1 MGGAGPWY
9 GTCQEGPIDMD
20 KQVITA
26 AVVQLCARQDVN
38 ENLNK
43 SESLVENAVAQGA
56 QLVVLPE
63 NFPYI
68 GRLAEKVRLAEPLSP
83 HAPGPVLARMTGLA
97 QRLGVHLL
105 LGGVPIRSSDRDKF
119 YNTAVLLD
127 PDGLIR
133 ASYRK
138 IHLFDINIPGG
149 AVFTESDHVL
159 PGDEPVTTEILGAT
173 LGFSICYDLR
183 FPELYRELARRG
195 ATIIAVPA
203 AFTLH
208 TGKDHW
214 FPLLR
219 ARAIENQVY
228 ILAPAQSHHPD
239 QSLKTY
245 GRSMIVDPWGLI
257 LAQAP
262 DREEIIY
269 ARLDRNYLLQLRA
282 ELPCLANRR
291 L

>member
-1 MGGAGPWY
+1 MSRTQKVG
-9 GTCQEGPIDMD
+9 
-20 KQVITA
+20 
-26 AVVQLCARQDVN
+26 VVQLCARQQVD
-38 ENLNK
+38 ENLDK
-43 SESLVENAVAQGA
+43 SERLVEQAHRQGA

-68 GRLAEKVRLAEPLSP
+68 GRLAHKVTLAEPLSEES
-83 HAPGPVLARMTGLA
+83 PGPILGRVIALAR
-97 QRLGVHLL
+97 RLEIHLL
-105 LGGVPIRSSDRDKF
+105 AGGIPIKSEREDRF
-119 YNTAVLLD
+119 YNTSVLLG
-127 PDGLIR
+127 PTGSIL

-159 PGDEPVTTEILGAT
+159 PGDKVVTAEALGT
-173 LGFSICYDLR
+173 IIGFSICYDLR
-183 FPELYRELARRG
+183 FPELYRELARLG
-195 ATIIAVPA
+195 ATIVTVPA

-219 ARAIENQVY
+219 ARAIENQTFV
-228 ILAPAQSHHPD
+228 LAAAQHGRHNEQRVS
-239 QSLKTY
+239 Y
-245 GRSMIVDPWGLI
+245 GKACIVDPWGAV

-262 DREEIIY
+262 DVDGVAVAE
-269 ARLDRNYLLQLRA
+269 LDLGYLERVRR
-282 ELPCLANRR
+282 ELPCLGHRR

>member
-1 MGGAGPWY
+1 MPSLLAG
-9 GTCQEGPIDMD
+9 
-20 KQVITA
+20 
-26 AVVQLCARQDVN
+26 VVQLCAHHHPE
-38 ENLNK
+38 ENLEK
-43 SESLVENAVAQGA
+43 SEVLVTEAQRRGA

-68 GRLAEKVRLAEPLSP
+68 GKLSEKVRLAEPLRT
-83 HAPGPVLARMTGLA
+83 AGPGPILARMVKLA
-97 QRLGVHLL
+97 RSLGIHLL
-105 LGGVPIRSSDRDKF
+105 LGGIPIRDEGDRPDRF
-119 YNTAVLLD
+119 FNTAVLLG
-127 PDGLIR
+127 PDGEIL

-138 IHLFDINIPGG
+138 IHLFDINIPDGPT
-149 AVFTESDHVL
+149 FTESEFVL
-159 PGDEPVTTEILGAT
+159 PGEEVVTAEALGVT

-195 ATIIAVPA
+195 AQVVAVPA

-228 ILAPAQSHHPD
+228 VLAAAQHGRHNEQRTS
-239 QSLKTY
+239 Y
-245 GRSMIVDPWGLI
+245 GKACIVDPWGAV
-257 LAQAP
+257 LAQVP
-262 DREEIIY
+262 DRDGVAVAE
-269 ARLDRNYLLQLRA
+269 LDLEYLQAVRRN
-282 ELPCLANRR
+282 LPCLDHRR

>member
-1 MGGAGPWY
+1 
-9 GTCQEGPIDMD
+9 MD

-219 ARAIENQVY
+219 ARAIENQAFV
-228 ILAPAQSHHPD
+228 LAAAQHGRHTEQRTS
-239 QSLKTY
+239 Y
-245 GRSMIVDPWGLI
+245 GKACIIDPWGAV
-257 LAQAP
+257 LAQCP
-262 DREEIIY
+262 DTDGVAL
-269 ARLDRNYLLQLRA
+269 ARLDLGYLARVRR
-282 ELPCLANRR
+282 ELPCLEHRR
-291 L
+291 LGG